1 MVAGIAQKSKKKR
14 MVFAG
19 ITSDARAL
27 EVNRSHLWRVLSGQR
42 QSRCL
47 MLRYM
52 AMKAGRDK
60 DAGNES

>member
-27 EVNRSHLWRVLSGQR
+27 EVNRSHLWRVLDRKSVV
-42 QSRCL
+42 
-47 MLRYM
+47 
-52 AMKAGRDK
+52 
-60 DAGNES
+60 